1 MNDTLKDFLEQYF
14 NSFDPDCLERVLY
27 LLEEGEYDEQAVRE
41 IFNYQ
46 SSRTGDL
53 FIKRHEIDYFRHIF
67 MLCAITIFIDVDG
80 NDLFL
85 TPLLKSV
92 GTDAF
97 NAQFHDIFEVVLPN
111 IFKLYNLENIPR
123 DESKNIFEYS
133 ETIRTSMAF
142 LIIYAAT
149 RLEDVKAINKVF
161 EHFDF
166 LIIEPSFPS
175 NIKGS
180 VKELGLGLLRSRYE
194 LGRGKMFFTKK
205 IVESHFDELMKED
218 IIDYRFFLAYYR
230 WEEDAEDAD
239 GIFNEDYDTLELLY
253 TDPEFS
259 DLIKHRYVDKY
270 IRVKMQKYIPWYL
283 IHILSTTQLVGL
295 YVKYAKSIRVEFA
308 CHPHSFKTRILRW
321 FLNKSPEN
329 LNTIRWLAK

>member
-1 MNDTLKDFLEQYF
+1 MNNT
-14 NSFDPDCLERVLY
+14 LERYFVSLDPCLVEQVFY
-27 LLEEGEYDEQAVRE
+27 LFEEGEYDEQSVRE

-53 FIKRHEIDYFRHIF
+53 FRERHEIDYFRHVF

-80 NDLFL
+80 SELFL

-92 GTDAF
+92 GTDTF
-97 NAQFHDIFEVVLPN
+97 DAQFHSIFDVVLPN
-111 IFKLYNLENIPR
+111 IFKLYNLENIPC
-123 DESKNIFEYS
+123 DESVDYS
-133 ETIRTSMAF
+133 DTIRTSMAF
-142 LIIYAAT
+142 LGVYAAT
-149 RLEDVKAINKVF
+149 HLKDVNAINKVF

-166 LIIEPSFPS
+166 LIIEPAFPS
-175 NIKGS
+175 NIKGA

-194 LGRGKMFFTKK
+194 LGRGKMFFTKE
-205 IVESHFDELMKED
+205 IVESHFDALMKED
-218 IIDYRFFLAYYR
+218 IVDYRFFLAYYR
-230 WEEDAEDAD
+230 WDADDEEDD
-239 GIFNEDYDTLELLY
+239 IFNEDYDTLELMY

-259 DLIKHRYVDKY
+259 DLIKHEYIDKY

-308 CHPHSFKTRILRW
+308 CHPNSFKTRILRW
-321 FLNKSPEN
+321 FLSRSRKS
-329 LNTIRWLAK
+329 LHTIRWLEK